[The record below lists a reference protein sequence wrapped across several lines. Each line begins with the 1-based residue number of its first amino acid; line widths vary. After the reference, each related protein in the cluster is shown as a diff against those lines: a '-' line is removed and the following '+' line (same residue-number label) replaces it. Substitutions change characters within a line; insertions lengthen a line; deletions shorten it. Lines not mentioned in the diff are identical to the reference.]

1 MMGQRQR
8 EQVQRGCAVGTVVL
22 LAWLCRVLPLEGLPS
37 GLQEA
42 CGILR
47 SLLYLSL
54 FAGWGIS
61 LYNRTVH
68 PQVRRLL
75 LNVDLLM
82 LFWILVRT
90 LRFQLNTPP
99 GMDRMLGY
107 LYYAPMLGIPV
118 LCVQL
123 VLTVDRSERYR
134 LSAWARMLWLPSA
147 VLLEL
152 VLTNDLHQQVF
163 RLQQP
168 WNENYQYGWLFGLV
182 VGWIVICILL
192 AFGIIAHKSRNPRI
206 LRRLP
211 LPAIPMVLLGVYAV
225 LYGFHI
231 PLIKQFLGDM
241 TIVHCLMTAASLE
254 GGLRCGL
261 IQSNTGYEEL
271 HQQVWAPTHGRRV
284 DGKNPSFV
292 LPDGTCWLY
301 SEQTVFGEG
310 VRPHVE
316 CIFSEVT
323 DLQRQRQELLRQNQ
337 ELLRMNRELRRLSEN
352 VQEMTREKEI
362 LEFKTRLHDEMGYGL
377 TAVRQCLLQ
386 RKDPAE
392 LEASLE
398 QMNKAVQLYRK
409 DSEAPPEENEW
420 DVFVEDA
427 AQLGVTVALQGPM
440 PRQHQQLLLTIA
452 RECITNAVRYAGAN
466 RLEITITPQGGGQR
480 WQFENDGPPPADPAI
495 TPGGGLTAIQRRVM
509 QAGGTMEV
517 QARPRYRLCVNLPKE
532 ETI

>member
-1 MMGQRQR
+1 MWNKLKQWLHPDHIT
-8 EQVQRGCAVGTVVL
+8 RGSIKEGFDDLPAAV
-22 LAWLCRVLPLEGLPS
+22 C
-37 GLQEA
+37 
-42 CGILR
+42 
-47 SLLYLSL
+47 Y
-54 FAGWGIS
+54 F
-61 LYNRTVH
+61 
-68 PQVRRLL
+68 
-75 LNVDLLM
+75 
-82 LFWILVRT
+82 
-90 LRFQLNTPP
+90 TP
-99 GMDRMLGY
+99 D
-107 LYYAPMLGIPV
+107 
-118 LCVQL
+118 
-123 VLTVDRSERYR
+123 
-134 LSAWARMLWLPSA
+134 
-147 VLLEL
+147 
-152 VLTNDLHQQVF
+152 
-163 RLQQP
+163 
-168 WNENYQYGWLFGLV
+168 
-182 VGWIVICILL
+182 
-192 AFGIIAHKSRNPRI
+192 GII
-206 LRRLP
+206 RLCNRQ
-211 LPAIPMVLLGVYAV
+211 MFRVYRA
-225 LYGFHI
+225 LSGRD
-231 PLIKQFLGDM
+231 LQ
-241 TIVHCLMTAASLE
+241 SL
-254 GGLRCGL
+254 
-261 IQSNTGYEEL
+261 EEL

-310 VRPHVE
+310 GSPHVE

-362 LEFKTRLHDEMGYGL
+362 MAFKTRLHDEMGYGL

-398 QMNKAVQLYRK
+398 QMKKAVQLFRK

-466 RLEITITPQGGGQR
+466 RLEITITPQGGGQS

-495 TPGGGLTAIQRRVM
+495 TPGGGLTAIQRRVASLSTAEM
-509 QAGGTMEV
+509 ALAQCARHTVELVLMDVCTKGSRDGIDVAAEIKARYPETKVIIITSMVEESYLKRAKAAGAESFWYKDVSPESLLEVMDRTMAGESLYPDRTPETRLGQVSSTQLTPREIEV
-517 QARPRYRLCVNLPKE
+517 LRLVCEGLEYEEIAAELGISSRTVKRFVSSLLEKTGYSNRTRLAIAVTKKNFILPHLE
-532 ETI
+532 E

>member
-1 MMGQRQR
+1 MGQRQR

-168 WNENYQYGWLFGLV
+168 WNEKYQYGWLFGLV

-225 LYGFHI
+225 LYGFHF
-231 PLIKQFLGDM
+231 PLIRQFLGDM

-271 HQQVWAPTHGRRV
+271 LRV
-284 DGKNPSFV
+284 
-292 LPDGTCWLY
+292 T
-301 SEQTVFGEG
+301 
-310 VRPHVE
+310 
-316 CIFSEVT
+316 
-323 DLQRQRQELLRQNQ
+323 
-337 ELLRMNRELRRLSEN
+337 
-352 VQEMTREKEI
+352 
-362 LEFKTRLHDEMGYGL
+362 
-377 TAVRQCLLQ
+377 
-386 RKDPAE
+386 
-392 LEASLE
+392 SL
-398 QMNKAVQLYRK
+398 AVQLYRK
-409 DSEAPPEENEW
+409 DSETPPEENEW

-466 RLEITITPQGGGQR
+466 RLEITITPQDGGQR

>member
-1 MMGQRQR
+1 MWNKLKQWLHPDHITRSSIKEGFDDLPA
-8 EQVQRGCAVGTVVL
+8 AV
-22 LAWLCRVLPLEGLPS
+22 C
-37 GLQEA
+37 
-42 CGILR
+42 
-47 SLLYLSL
+47 Y
-54 FAGWGIS
+54 F
-61 LYNRTVH
+61 
-68 PQVRRLL
+68 
-75 LNVDLLM
+75 
-82 LFWILVRT
+82 
-90 LRFQLNTPP
+90 TP
-99 GMDRMLGY
+99 D
-107 LYYAPMLGIPV
+107 
-118 LCVQL
+118 
-123 VLTVDRSERYR
+123 
-134 LSAWARMLWLPSA
+134 
-147 VLLEL
+147 
-152 VLTNDLHQQVF
+152 
-163 RLQQP
+163 
-168 WNENYQYGWLFGLV
+168 
-182 VGWIVICILL
+182 
-192 AFGIIAHKSRNPRI
+192 GII
-206 LRRLP
+206 RLCNRQ
-211 LPAIPMVLLGVYAV
+211 MFRVYRA
-225 LYGFHI
+225 LSGRD
-231 PLIKQFLGDM
+231 LQ
-241 TIVHCLMTAASLE
+241 SL
-254 GGLRCGL
+254 
-261 IQSNTGYEEL
+261 EEL

-337 ELLRMNRELRRLSEN
+337 EL
-352 VQEMTREKEI
+352 
-362 LEFKTRLHDEMGYGL
+362 
-377 TAVRQCLLQ
+377 Q

-398 QMNKAVQLYRK
+398 QMNKAVQLFRK
-409 DSEAPPEENEW
+409 DSETSPEENEW

-466 RLEITITPQGGGQR
+466 RLEITIAPQGGGQR

>member
-1 MMGQRQR
+1 MWNKLKQWLHPDHITRSSIKEGFDDLPA
-8 EQVQRGCAVGTVVL
+8 AV
-22 LAWLCRVLPLEGLPS
+22 C
-37 GLQEA
+37 
-42 CGILR
+42 
-47 SLLYLSL
+47 Y
-54 FAGWGIS
+54 F
-61 LYNRTVH
+61 
-68 PQVRRLL
+68 
-75 LNVDLLM
+75 
-82 LFWILVRT
+82 
-90 LRFQLNTPP
+90 TP
-99 GMDRMLGY
+99 D
-107 LYYAPMLGIPV
+107 
-118 LCVQL
+118 
-123 VLTVDRSERYR
+123 
-134 LSAWARMLWLPSA
+134 
-147 VLLEL
+147 
-152 VLTNDLHQQVF
+152 
-163 RLQQP
+163 
-168 WNENYQYGWLFGLV
+168 
-182 VGWIVICILL
+182 
-192 AFGIIAHKSRNPRI
+192 GII
-206 LRRLP
+206 RLCNRQ
-211 LPAIPMVLLGVYAV
+211 MFRVYRA
-225 LYGFHI
+225 LSGRD
-231 PLIKQFLGDM
+231 LQ
-241 TIVHCLMTAASLE
+241 SL
-254 GGLRCGL
+254 
-261 IQSNTGYEEL
+261 EEL

-310 VRPHVE
+310 VRPYVE

-323 DLQRQRQELLRQNQ
+323 DLQRQRQ
-337 ELLRMNRELRRLSEN
+337 
-352 VQEMTREKEI
+352 
-362 LEFKTRLHDEMGYGL
+362 
-377 TAVRQCLLQ
+377 CLLQ
-386 RKDPAE
+386 RKDPVE

>member
-1 MMGQRQR
+1 M
-8 EQVQRGCAVGTVVL
+8 
-22 LAWLCRVLPLEGLPS
+22 
-37 GLQEA
+37 
-42 CGILR
+42 
-47 SLLYLSL
+47 
-54 FAGWGIS
+54 
-61 LYNRTVH
+61 
-68 PQVRRLL
+68 
-75 LNVDLLM
+75 
-82 LFWILVRT
+82 
-90 LRFQLNTPP
+90 
-99 GMDRMLGY
+99 
-107 LYYAPMLGIPV
+107 
-118 LCVQL
+118 
-123 VLTVDRSERYR
+123 
-134 LSAWARMLWLPSA
+134 
-147 VLLEL
+147 
-152 VLTNDLHQQVF
+152 
-163 RLQQP
+163 
-168 WNENYQYGWLFGLV
+168 
-182 VGWIVICILL
+182 
-192 AFGIIAHKSRNPRI
+192 
-206 LRRLP
+206 
-211 LPAIPMVLLGVYAV
+211 
-225 LYGFHI
+225 
-231 PLIKQFLGDM
+231 
-241 TIVHCLMTAASLE
+241 
-254 GGLRCGL
+254 
-261 IQSNTGYEEL
+261 
-271 HQQVWAPTHGRRV
+271 
-284 DGKNPSFV
+284 
-292 LPDGTCWLY
+292 
-301 SEQTVFGEG
+301 FGEG

-362 LEFKTRLHDEMGYGL
+362 MAFKTRLHDEMGYGL

-398 QMNKAVQLYRK
+398 QMKKAVQLFRK

-466 RLEITITPQGGGQR
+466 RLEITITPQGGGQS